1 MFRRRSADMRKKAQK
16 DRPRTQSE
24 QQQQQVSGFH
34 YV

>member
-24 QQQQQVSGFH
+24 QQQQVRGFH